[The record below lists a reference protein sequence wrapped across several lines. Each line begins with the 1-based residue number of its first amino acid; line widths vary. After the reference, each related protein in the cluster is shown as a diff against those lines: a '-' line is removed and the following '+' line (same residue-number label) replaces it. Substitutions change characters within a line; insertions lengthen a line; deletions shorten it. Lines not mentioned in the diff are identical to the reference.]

1 MNKTYHYEIVRRN
14 GTIYQSVEYYDIDEC
29 VEACQEM
36 CEIYGVEYCDSK
48 VRLFLTEDFGKTY
61 KACTEEGEVI

>member
-14 GTIYQSVEYYDIDEC
+14 GTIYQSVEYKDIDAC

-36 CEIYGVEYCDSK
+36 CEDYGVEYCDSK
-48 VRLFLTEDFGKTY
+48 VRLFLTDDFGETY
-61 KACTEEGEVI
+61 EECNELGEIL